1 MRSRTF
7 RRVAGSVTVGLAV
20 ALAAPAV
27 IAEIKFAVVDTQRVV
42 LETEEGLR
50 ASATLK
56 KLFDKRQQESESRQ
70 REMLKERED
79 IEKQR
84 GIVSAEALAKRA
96 EKWQREMMELQQS
109 FVEYNKELQ
118 QKQAQ
123 LTNPIVR
130 KAMGVIRR
138 IAISEGY
145 DLVMDK
151 QATPY
156 FRADL
161 DLTDRVIT
169 TYNKGGDVAEP
180 AAAPAATP
188 TSPGLPTPLS
198 PPTVAPVSPKP

>member
-1 MRSRTF
+1 MLSRPI
-7 RRVAGSVTVGLAV
+7 RRTAGSLWLGLAV
-20 ALAAPAV
+20 ALVAPAV
-27 IAEIKFAVVDTQRVV
+27 VADVRLAVVDTQRVV

-56 KLFDKRQQESESRQ
+56 QLFDKRQQESETKQ
-70 REMLKERED
+70 KEMLQERDD

-96 EKWQREMMELQQS
+96 EKWQREMMALQQS

-118 QKQAQ
+118 QKQTQ
-123 LTNPIVR
+123 LTNPIIN
-130 KAMGVIRR
+130 KTIGVIRR
-138 IAISEGY
+138 IAIKEGY

-169 TYNKGGDVAEP
+169 TYNQGGDAVEP
-180 AAAPAATP
+180 AAEPQRPAAPAL
-188 TSPGLPTPLS
+188 PGPLA
-198 PPTVAPVSPKP
+198 PPSVPPVSTKR

>member
-1 MRSRTF
+1 MLSPRS
-7 RRVAGSVTVGLAV
+7 RRVAGSVVV
-20 ALAAPAV
+20 ALAVGLLAPAV
-27 IAEIKFAVVDTQRVV
+27 VAEIKFAVVDTQRVV

-50 ASATLK
+50 ANATLR
-56 KLFDKRQQESESRQ
+56 KLFDTRQTESETKQ

-84 GIVSAEALAKRA
+84 GVVSAEALAKRA
-96 EKWQREMMELQQS
+96 EKWQREMMALQQS

-130 KAMGVIRR
+130 KTMGVIRQ
-138 IAISEGY
+138 IAIREGF

-169 TYNKGGDVAEP
+169 AYNKGGDIVPP
-180 AAAPAATP
+180 ADIPE
-188 TSPGLPTPLS
+188 TSGLPSPLS
-198 PPTVAPVSPKP
+198 PPTVAPVPTKP